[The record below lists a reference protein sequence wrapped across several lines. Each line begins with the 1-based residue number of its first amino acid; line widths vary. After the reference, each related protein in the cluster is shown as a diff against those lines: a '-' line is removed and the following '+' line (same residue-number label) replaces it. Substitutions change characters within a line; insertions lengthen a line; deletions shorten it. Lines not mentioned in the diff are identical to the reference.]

1 MSTGSRTVSVIDSA
15 GENCPSLPLI
25 DGDGSAKAIMWPG
38 NGAEHRSFH
47 LIELALGARTI
58 PLSHAG
64 ESVYYIISGS
74 GVVEDLGGGGTQQL
88 VEGAMVH
95 IGGGD
100 HYRFAASAGIA
111 MKILGGPCPADP
123 GLYQSLKTA

>member
-1 MSTGSRTVSVIDSA
+1 MSTGQKTVSVIDSA
-15 GENCPSLPLI
+15 GGECPMLPLV
-25 DGDGSAKAIMWPG
+25 DGEGHAKAIMWPG

-47 LIELALGARTI
+47 LIELARGAKTVA
-58 PLSHAG
+58 LSHAG
-64 ESVYYIISGS
+64 ESVYYIISGG
-74 GVVEDLGGGGTQQL
+74 GVIEDLAASEFQKL

-100 HYRFAASAGIA
+100 HYRFAANAGLP

-123 GLYQSLKTA
+123 SLYQSLKPA